1 MSRNSVELETI
12 GLSIAVEALDDIAN
26 HSTLQIL
33 PPDPVP
39 FEAEIRFQTPEH
51 LQLFLVRLLDFVDES
66 GSAALTGVKGSC
78 LDVLAAACGTKNFD
92 VEGSV
97 APLEHA
103 VKDFQDWL
111 SEPTPVLLWL
121 PTLEVNARL
130 TVPRRDLVFI
140 AGNQSKHNLS
150 RLTGVAQR
158 FSRIL
163 KDHDYDVQPELVP
176 LALDE
181 LRTHLHEDYFV
192 YYGTWLTEHLTTLRW
207 GIHSYLLPT
216 FKRLYKPPLNGGY
229 AYTYDIPDSIT
240 SPVARE
246 WFWRLMNLVRRG
258 PYLPLIRTADYLK
271 APVLRPETEG

>member
-26 HSTLQIL
+26 RSTLQVL
-33 PPDPVP
+33 PPDPLL
-39 FEAEIRFQTPEH
+39 FEAEIRFQTREH
-51 LQLFLVRLLDFVDES
+51 MQLFLVRLLDFVDER
-66 GSAALTGVKGSC
+66 GSDALTGVKGSC
-78 LDVLAAACGTKNFD
+78 LDVLAAACHTKSFD
-92 VEGSV
+92 IEGSV

-103 VKDFQDWL
+103 VKGFQDWL
-111 SEPTPVLLWL
+111 SEPTPVRLWL

-130 TVPRRDLVFI
+130 TVPRRELVYI

-158 FSRIL
+158 FSRML
-163 KDHDYDVQPELVP
+163 KAHDYDVQPELVP

-192 YYGTWLTEHLTTLRW
+192 YYGTWLTEHLTSLRW

-216 FKRLYKPPLNGGY
+216 YKRLYKPPPSGSY
-229 AYTYDIPDSIT
+229 AYTYDIPESLT
-240 SPVARE
+240 SPIARN

-258 PYLPLIRTADYLK
+258 PYLPPIRASHYLK
-271 APVLRPETEG
+271 APMPRAEEED